1 MLGSTIGDYTF
12 GGGFVF
18 DFFFLSVGIIFFFL
32 FQRGGKDMKALPSS
46 KDKAHD
52 TLISY

>member
-1 MLGSTIGDYTF
+1 MLGSTIGDCTF

-18 DFFFLSVGIIFFFL
+18 DFFFLSVGIIFFF
-32 FQRGGKDMKALPSS
+32 FQRGGKDMKVLPSS

-52 TLISY
+52 ILISS

>member
-18 DFFFLSVGIIFFFL
+18 DFFFLSVAIIFFF
-32 FQRGGKDMKALPSS
+32 FS
-46 KDKAHD
+46 KGEVR
-52 TLISY
+52 T

>member
-18 DFFFLSVGIIFFFL
+18 DFFLSIGIIFHF
-32 FQRGGKDMKALPSS
+32 FQRGGEDMEELPSS
-46 KDKAHD
+46 KDAAHD
-52 TLISY
+52 TFTSY